1 MLTEPD
7 RPYESTEELKTGRM
21 LDQYGIPF
29 FYKQATIIYHEGRNE
44 IWKPSFTVYT
54 CGGLVID
61 AGNPKTDIGPEESPN
76 GGIINMGAYG
86 GTAEAS
92 MSP

>member
-1 MLTEPD
+1 
-7 RPYESTEELKTGRM
+7 
-21 LDQYGIPF
+21 
-29 FYKQATIIYHEGRNE
+29 
-44 IWKPSFTVYT
+44 
-54 CGGLVID
+54 VID
-61 AGNPKTDIGPEESPN
+61 AGNPKTDIGPEQSPN